1 MRHVSIRA
9 RAPERQ
15 GKAAFCESFATC
27 PQRWRGLWMNHEGQA
42 SRMPLRCG
50 FLPYFESR
58 GKWWIR
64 RADLGRT
71 RPARLW
77 ISGEVRGKTAQE
89 ASPAGPIPVA
99 HSPPATFAC
108 WADHAVDGNGM
119 NQTST
124 TVPQDLWTAA
134 LDRLEPR
141 YNKPVFEMW
150 LKPMRLV
157 DLTPSEIVL
166 AVQTT
171 FARDWVENRLKG
183 DITAVLHEL
192 LGAEVALRVVV
203 DPGAETHT
211 PATAVPAAKAAPTDD
226 LRIGHLNP
234 RYTFDDFVIGN
245 SNRFAHA
252 AALAVADAP
261 AMAYNPLFLYGGV
274 GLGKT
279 HLMHAIGHRV
289 LAHNPSAN
297 IVYVSSEKFTNEFII
312 AIKNNQT
319 VEFRNRYRH
328 VDVLLIDDIQ
338 FLEGKEQTQEEFF
351 HTFNSL
357 HEAQKQLVISSD
369 RPPKEIQTLESRLR
383 SRFEW
388 GLLTDIQPPDFETRE
403 AILRKKAE
411 TEKVPVPDEVL
422 AFIAKVIP
430 SNIRELEGSL
440 IRVVAFAS
448 LTKSAITVELASEVL
463 KNAVAQAPMHR
474 VTIPLIKER
483 VAKHYGISIKE
494 MEAQRR
500 DQRVTL
506 PRQIAM
512 YIAWQLTGASLPQI
526 AREFGK
532 KDHTTAMY
540 ARDKIADMMD
550 ADEAFRNKVRS
561 LVSQIQTE

>member
-1 MRHVSIRA
+1 MD
-9 RAPERQ
+9 
-15 GKAAFCESFATC
+15 G
-27 PQRWRGLWMNHEGQA
+27 
-42 SRMPLRCG
+42 
-50 FLPYFESR
+50 
-58 GKWWIR
+58 
-64 RADLGRT
+64 
-71 RPARLW
+71 
-77 ISGEVRGKTAQE
+77 
-89 ASPAGPIPVA
+89 PAGIFWQVFWMHTSLADA
-99 HSPPATFAC
+99 H
-108 WADHAVDGNGM
+108 
-119 NQTST
+119 TS
-124 TVPQDLWTAA
+124 DLWAAA
-134 LDRLEPR
+134 LELLEPR

-157 DLTPSEIVL
+157 ELTPNEIVL
-166 AVQTT
+166 AVNTT
-171 FARDWVENRLKG
+171 FARDWVENRLKN
-183 DITAVLHEL
+183 DITSVLHDI
-192 LGAEVALRVVV
+192 LGAEIALRVVV
-203 DPGAETHT
+203 DPGAGTESV
-211 PATAVPAAKAAPTDD
+211 PTAVPARPTAVTED
-226 LRIGHLNP
+226 LRPGNLNA
-234 RYTFDDFVIGN
+234 RYTFDDYVVGN

-252 AALAVADAP
+252 ASQAVAEAP

-289 LAHNPSAN
+289 LARNPHAN

-357 HEAQKQLVISSD
+357 HESQKQLVISSD

-411 TEKVPVPDEVL
+411 TEQVPVPDDVL

-448 LTKSAITVELASEVL
+448 LTKSVITVELAAEVL
-463 KNAVAQAPMHR
+463 KNAVAAAPMHR
-474 VTIPLIKER
+474 VTIPLIKDK
-483 VAKHYGISIKE
+483 VSKFFGISIKE

-500 DQRVTL
+500 DQRVTM
-506 PRQIAM
+506 PRQVAM

-540 ARDKIADMMD
+540 ARDKIADLMD
-550 ADEAFRNKVRS
+550 ADEAFRNRVRTLIAQVQS
-561 LVSQIQTE
+561 D

>member
-1 MRHVSIRA
+1 
-9 RAPERQ
+9 
-15 GKAAFCESFATC
+15 
-27 PQRWRGLWMNHEGQA
+27 
-42 SRMPLRCG
+42 
-50 FLPYFESR
+50 
-58 GKWWIR
+58 
-64 RADLGRT
+64 
-71 RPARLW
+71 
-77 ISGEVRGKTAQE
+77 
-89 ASPAGPIPVA
+89 
-99 HSPPATFAC
+99 
-108 WADHAVDGNGM
+108 
-119 NQTST
+119 
-124 TVPQDLWTAA
+124 
-134 LDRLEPR
+134 
-141 YNKPVFEMW
+141 MW

-157 DLTPSEIVL
+157 ELTPSEIVL

-171 FARDWVENRLKG
+171 FARDWVENRLKA
-183 DITAVLHEL
+183 DITMVLHEL
-192 LGAEVALRVVV
+192 LGAEIALRVVV
-203 DPGAETHT
+203 DPGTGTET
-211 PATAVPAAKAAPTDD
+211 PETAVAPAAKLAPADD
-226 LRIGHLNP
+226 LRVGHLNA

-252 AALAVADAP
+252 ASQAVAEAP

-289 LAHNPSAN
+289 LERNPNAN

-351 HTFNSL
+351 HTFNTL

-369 RPPKEIQTLESRLR
+369 RPPKEIQTLENRLR

-388 GLLTDIQPPDFETRE
+388 GLLTDIQPPDFETARSDPAQEGGKRE
-403 AILRKKAE
+403 GPGPRRGDLVHRQGHPLEHPRARRVADPRRR
-411 TEKVPVPDEVL
+411 VRVAHQVPDHRRAGRRGAQERRRAGADASRHHPRHQGARRQ
-422 AFIAKVIP
+422 AF
-430 SNIRELEGSL
+430 
-440 IRVVAFAS
+440 
-448 LTKSAITVELASEVL
+448 
-463 KNAVAQAPMHR
+463 H
-474 VTIPLIKER
+474 
-483 VAKHYGISIKE
+483 GISIKE

-540 ARDKIADMMD
+540 ARDKIADMME
-550 ADEAFRNKVRS
+550 ADEAFRNKIRS
-561 LVSQIQTE
+561 LVAQIQSE

>member
-1 MRHVSIRA
+1 MGSAIEMA
-9 RAPERQ
+9 GTSE
-15 GKAAFCESFATC
+15 
-27 PQRWRGLWMNHEGQA
+27 LW
-42 SRMPLRCG
+42 S
-50 FLPYFESR
+50 
-58 GKWWIR
+58 
-64 RADLGRT
+64 
-71 RPARLW
+71 
-77 ISGEVRGKTAQE
+77 
-89 ASPAGPIPVA
+89 
-99 HSPPATFAC
+99 
-108 WADHAVDGNGM
+108 
-119 NQTST
+119 
-124 TVPQDLWTAA
+124 AA
-134 LDRLEPR
+134 LDALER
-141 YNKPVFEMW
+141 KYSKPIFEMW

-157 DLTPSEIVL
+157 ELGSSEIVL
-166 AVQTT
+166 SVHSN
-171 FARDWVENRLKG
+171 FARDWVENRLKK
-183 DITAVLHEL
+183 DIADVLHAL
-192 LGAEVALRVVV
+192 LGAEIGLRFIVAENGAPVGDLP
-203 DPGAETHT
+203 PGAPLAPR
-211 PATAVPAAKAAPTDD
+211 PAPAEE
-226 LRIGHLNP
+226 LRLGNLNP
-234 RYTFDDFVIGN
+234 RYSFEEFVIGT

-252 AALAVADAP
+252 AAQAVAESP
-261 AMAYNPLFLYGGV
+261 AKAYNPLFLYGGV

-289 LAHNPSAN
+289 LAQNPKAN

-338 FLEGKEQTQEEFF
+338 FLEGKEQTLEEFF

-388 GLLTDIQPPDFETRE
+388 GLLTDIQPPDLETRE

-448 LTKSAITVELASEVL
+448 LTKSPISVDLAAEVL

-474 VTIPLIKER
+474 ITIPLIKER
-483 VAKHYGISIKE
+483 VAKSHALSVKE
-494 MEAQRR
+494 MDNPRR
-500 DQRVTL
+500 DQRL
-506 PRQIAM
+506 AAPRHIAM
-512 YIAWQLTGASLPQI
+512 YIAAELTDCSLPQI

-532 KDHTTAMY
+532 KDHTTVMY
-540 ARDKIADMMD
+540 ARDKVKDLMER
-550 ADEAFRNKVRS
+550 DEVYRNKVRS
-561 LVSQIQTE
+561 LIALCQSE

>member
-1 MRHVSIRA
+1 MHQSLA
-9 RAPERQ
+9 
-15 GKAAFCESFATC
+15 
-27 PQRWRGLWMNHEGQA
+27 
-42 SRMPLRCG
+42 
-50 FLPYFESR
+50 
-58 GKWWIR
+58 
-64 RADLGRT
+64 
-71 RPARLW
+71 
-77 ISGEVRGKTAQE
+77 TAQ
-89 ASPAGPIPVA
+89 
-99 HSPPATFAC
+99 
-108 WADHAVDGNGM
+108 
-119 NQTST
+119 TS
-124 TVPQDLWTAA
+124 DLWAAA
-134 LDRLEPR
+134 LGLLEPR
-141 YNKPVFEMW
+141 YNRPVFEMW

-157 DLTPSEIVL
+157 ELTPDEIVL
-166 AVQTT
+166 AVNTT
-171 FARDWVENRLKG
+171 FARDWVENRLKN
-183 DITAVLHEL
+183 DITAVLRDI
-192 LGAEVALRVVV
+192 LGAEIALRVVV
-203 DPGAETHT
+203 DPGAGTESV
-211 PATAVPAAKAAPTDD
+211 ATAVPARPAAVTEE
-226 LRIGHLNP
+226 LRVGNLNP

-252 AALAVADAP
+252 ASQAVAEAP

-289 LAHNPSAN
+289 LARNPNAN

-411 TEKVPVPDEVL
+411 TEHVPVPDDVL

-448 LTKSAITVELASEVL
+448 LTKSPITVELAAEVL
-463 KNAVAQAPMHR
+463 KNAVAAAPMHR

-483 VAKHYGISIKE
+483 VSKFFGISIKE

-500 DQRVTL
+500 DQRVTM
-506 PRQIAM
+506 PRQVAM

-550 ADEAFRNKVRS
+550 ADEAFRNRVRTLIAQVQS
-561 LVSQIQTE
+561 D